1 MDINNMELALADI
14 SQVLRDYNKCRG
26 GISVHE
32 AIIRIQ
38 NIMRELE
45 ESDVNS

>member
-1 MDINNMELALADI
+1 MDIDKMELALADV

-32 AIIRIQ
+32 AILRIQ
-38 NIMRELE
+38 LIIHELE
-45 ESDVNS
+45 ESDVND